1 MRASHA
7 LIAFCVG
14 VIPFGAAML
23 VGGCDSKPR
32 PTPVAASASSTSL
45 FNMYAARS
53 AVPEPTVS
61 GAPIPVRDVEAAL
74 NPRKLAP
81 YDGPTGTIEG
91 TVRMSGDA
99 PSEVAL
105 KLPVA
110 CMGAE
115 GTYGR
120 LFREGKNRAAADVL
134 VAVTGYEAYLPVKQE
149 AVQVKIEKCAFS
161 ARTFTL
167 TFGQRMEVENL
178 DETNSFI
185 PVLHGSR
192 YTAFAVAVPKGRRGA
207 TEIASDPV
215 KLYPHRVGQYELAD
229 NMNRPWMSADVFVLK
244 YPTHAV
250 TGVDGHFRIEGIP
263 VGDVQVDAL
272 LPSVD
277 ASGTKKAT
285 VKAGETTKVDF
296 VLAFDQSKYDG
307 KTRPHPIGSI
317 SAPAA
322 SSSVPKVPLVK

>member
-1 MRASHA
+1 
-7 LIAFCVG
+7 
-14 VIPFGAAML
+14 ML
-23 VGGCDSKPR
+23 VGGCDARPR
-32 PTPVAASASSTSL
+32 PTPVAASASSTSI
-45 FNMYAARS
+45 FNLNAARS
-53 AVPEPTVS
+53 AVPEPTIS
-61 GAPIPVRDVEAAL
+61 GAPIPIRDVEAAL

-91 TVRMSGDA
+91 TVRMSGDT

-105 KLPVA
+105 KLPA
-110 CMGAE
+110 TCMGAE

-134 VAVTGYEAYLPVKQE
+134 VAVTGYEAYLPAKE
-149 AVQVKIEKCAFS
+149 NAVHVTIEKCAFS
-161 ARTFTL
+161 ARTFTM

-178 DETNSFI
+178 DETNSYI

-192 YTAFAVAVPKGRRGA
+192 YTAFAVAVPKGRRGEA
-207 TEIASDPV
+207 VIASDPV

-244 YPTHAV
+244 YPTHTV
-250 TGVDGHFRIEGIP
+250 TGLDGQFRIEGIP

-277 ASGTKKAT
+277 VSGTKKVT
-285 VKAGETTKVDF
+285 VKEGKTTKVDF
-296 VLAFDQSKYDG
+296 VLTFDQTKYDG
-307 KTRPHPIGSI
+307 KTRPHPIG
-317 SAPAA
+317 AA
-322 SSSVPKVPLVK
+322 SASAASSVPKVPLVK